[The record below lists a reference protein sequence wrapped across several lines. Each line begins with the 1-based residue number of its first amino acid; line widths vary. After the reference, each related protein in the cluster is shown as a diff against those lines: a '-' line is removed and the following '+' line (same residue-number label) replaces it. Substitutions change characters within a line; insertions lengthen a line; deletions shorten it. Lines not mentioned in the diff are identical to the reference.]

1 MIDTQTLLLDP
12 TYSVW
17 GVPAVIT
24 TKAGD
29 TIACSVFDHRD
40 GIDVVTAR
48 GGQSILVPGTS
59 AQAAIVLVR
68 CSQCPDKPTGGTIVL
83 NDEPVSYRIK
93 SSKQKGRPVV
103 GEWQLEL
110 EEVR

>member
-1 MIDTQTLLLDP
+1 MIDTKTLLLDP

-29 TIACSVFDHRD
+29 TIICSVLDHRD

-48 GGQSILVPGTS
+48 GGQSILLPGTS
-59 AQAAIVLVR
+59 ATAAVVLVR
-68 CSQCPDKPTGGTIVL
+68 CSQCPENPTGGTIVL
-83 NDEPVSYRIK
+83 NGEPITYRIK
-93 SSKQKGRPVV
+93 SSKQKGRPII
-103 GEWQLEL
+103 GEWQLGL
-110 EEVR
+110 EEIR